1 MFEESLFEEES
12 YEEDESAVIRVNAR
26 ELVGGLQIL
35 TNEPSFYTIRAGAAT
50 KVAIMKKKDFSL
62 FLEAHPEIY
71 LPVAH
76 SVLRRLSPFLRG
88 VDFAL
93 DWVLVDSGHACY
105 RAGDLADSL
114 FVVLSGRLRS
124 VEKKTV
130 VEEFGRGDVLG
141 MMEVLTKKPRS
152 TTVLAVRF
160 SQLARVPEGLLNFIK
175 MQYPQ

>member
-1 MFEESLFEEES
+1 M
-12 YEEDESAVIRVNAR
+12 R
-26 ELVGGLQIL
+26 
-35 TNEPSFYTIRAGAAT
+35 
-50 KVAIMKKKDFSL
+50 
-62 FLEAHPEIY
+62 FLETHPEIY

-93 DWVLVDSGHACY
+93 DWVLVDSGHAVY
-105 RAGDLADSL
+105 RAGDNADSL

-175 MQYPQ
+175 MQYPQVFIVIIYN